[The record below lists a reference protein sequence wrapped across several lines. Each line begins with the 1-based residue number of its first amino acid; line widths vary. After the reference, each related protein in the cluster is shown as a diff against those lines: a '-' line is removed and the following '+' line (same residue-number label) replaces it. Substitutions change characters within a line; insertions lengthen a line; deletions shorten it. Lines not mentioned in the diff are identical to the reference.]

1 MPDTSAIP
9 WPRHR
14 DQYETLAPVYDLLIP
29 DPPGMNERYVEAAR
43 RYGVRGPI
51 LEVGAG
57 TGRLTTRLAAAGYEV
72 IAFDLSLP
80 MLAVL
85 ELKQRRLPPEQAV
98 RIHRVQGDQAELRL
112 PAPFTEHRFDM
123 IISPGGTLQHAT
135 SKSELD
141 AILACHARRLRPG
154 GILALDVAGT
164 PVPQRAGAY
173 VERYPD
179 TTLAHLSPR
188 WARVE
193 SWNESRFDA
202 ARGLTHTDCRFRMAD
217 AEGRSTDE
225 FCFGFEYTYLEPGQL
240 HDALARAG
248 LELLESHG
256 DFLGGPTR
264 ERGGD
269 LVMIARA
276 PR

>member
-14 DQYETLAPVYDLLIP
+14 DQYEALAPIYDLLIP
-29 DPPGMNERYVEAAR
+29 DPPGMNEFYVEAAR

-57 TGRLTTRLAAAGYEV
+57 TGRLTLRLADAGYEV

-85 ELKQRRLPPEQAV
+85 ELKQRRLAPEQAA
-98 RIHRVQGDQAELRL
+98 RIHRVRGDQAELRL
-112 PAPFTEHRFDM
+112 SEPFAEHRFDM
-123 IISPGGTLQHAT
+123 IVSPGGTLQHAT
-135 SKSELD
+135 SGPELD
-141 AILACHARRLRPG
+141 AILARHAARLRPG

-164 PVPQRAGAY
+164 PVPHRAGAY
-173 VERYPD
+173 VEPYPD
-179 TTLAHLSPR
+179 ATLAHVSPR
-188 WARVE
+188 WTTVQ
-193 SWNESRFDA
+193 SWNESRFDE
-202 ARGLTHTDCRFRMAD
+202 ARGLTHTDCHFRMAD
-217 AEGRSTDE
+217 AEGRATDE
-225 FCFGFEYTYLEPGQL
+225 FCFAFEYTYLAPGEL

-248 LELLESHG
+248 LEVLESHG
-256 DFLGGPTR
+256 DFQGGPAR